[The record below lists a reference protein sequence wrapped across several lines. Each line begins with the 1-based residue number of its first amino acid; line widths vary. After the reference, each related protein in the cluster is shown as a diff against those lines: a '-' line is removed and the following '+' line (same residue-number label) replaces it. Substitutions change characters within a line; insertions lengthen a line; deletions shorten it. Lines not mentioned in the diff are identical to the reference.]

1 MLRRKHNKRPDPE
14 LSELWAPKH
23 EYELRFDPTL
33 KTAIEI
39 ASLVGLEDSALAIQQ

>member
-1 MLRRKHNKRPDPE
+1 LHRTRNKHPDPE
-14 LSELWAPKH
+14 PSELWALKQ

-39 ASLVGLEDSALAIQQ
+39 VSLVGLEDSELAIQH